1 MSYLRWCFKDS
12 RLIEEGKEIISDT
25 WDPSNP
31 DWEQRG
37 GINFSNEE
45 NIIRWIARG
54 DTLYEVEIPEDAEV
68 INVNNKKTPNGIFA
82 TNKIIMKNPKPVS
95 DELTMN
101 LYKKSNMPLKTY
113 FETIAA
119 LAIRGCYNTSL
130 EIIKDKVNMDNIN
143 EAIYEYT
150 NFIKPWHEGHIN
162 YEIYNS
168 VLEVLN
174 EIKSS
179 KLINLFID
187 KDPYTIEITDDNVI
201 NLTGQSGS
209 GKTTYAKKYFNSD
222 EYLIIDTDDI
232 FSDNRYENAMGINK
246 ELGEYFRSKYDTL
259 PNCGDNFD
267 LIYKEILEYCKK
279 YHKTIVIDCAQFHCI
294 KDIGILKGKL
304 IIIRTC
310 INNCYNRTIERYK
323 KITTNYTEED
333 LNKYIEKKKS
343 LFKWYKYS
351 NNFIKNIDNFIKNR
365 DEHIKS
371 IRNRLTNKD
380 FSLFTNNCLAGFI
393 YHDLGLKF
401 LSPTI
406 NLRIK
411 PKEFISFVSD
421 LDYYLNQEIVEIKD
435 SNQSIPVGIIEGD
448 AHHDSVTI
456 NFDHYLTFE
465 EAKEKWIDRSKR
477 VNYDNIIVMMEFYDG
492 IHNEELI
499 KMFKDIPY
507 KKIILTHK
515 DHDENYTTAIHC
527 FDDNLDMSEIG
538 GKIFR
543 YDGITGKRFYDEF
556 DYIEFLNK
564 GIDPNER
571 K

>member
-1 MSYLRWCFKDS
+1 
-12 RLIEEGKEIISDT
+12 
-25 WDPSNP
+25 
-31 DWEQRG
+31 
-37 GINFSNEE
+37 
-45 NIIRWIARG
+45 
-54 DTLYEVEIPEDAEV
+54 
-68 INVNNKKTPNGIFA
+68 
-82 TNKIIMKNPKPVS
+82 
-95 DELTMN
+95 
-101 LYKKSNMPLKTY
+101 
-113 FETIAA
+113 
-119 LAIRGCYNTSL
+119 
-130 EIIKDKVNMDNIN
+130 MDNID

-150 NFIKPWHEGHIN
+150 NFIKPWHEGSIN

-174 EIKSS
+174 EIKDDR
-179 KLINLFID
+179 LINLFID
-187 KDPYTIEITDDNVI
+187 KNPYTIGITDDNVI

-209 GKTTYAKKYFNSD
+209 GKTTYAEKNFNSD
-222 EYLIIDTDDI
+222 EYLIIDTDEI
-232 FSDNRYENAMGINK
+232 FNDNRYEKATGINK
-246 ELGEYFRSKYDTL
+246 KLGEYFRIKYEML

-267 LIYKEILEYCKK
+267 LIYKEILDYCKK
-279 YHKTIVIDCAQFHCI
+279 YNKIIVIDCAQFHCI

-323 KITTNYTEED
+323 KTSTNYTEED
-333 LNKYIEKKKS
+333 LNKYIEKKKA

-351 NNFIKNIDNFIKNR
+351 NNFIKNIDDFIKNR
-365 DEHIKS
+365 DEHITS
-371 IRNRLTNKD
+371 IRNRLMNKD

-411 PKEFISFVSD
+411 PKEFIYLVSD
-421 LDYYLNQEIVEIKD
+421 LNYYLNQEIREIKD
-435 SNQSIPVGIIEGD
+435 SNKTIPVGIIEGD
-448 AHHDSVTI
+448 NNHESVTI
-456 NFDHYLTFE
+456 NFDHYLTFD
-465 EAKEKWIDRSKR
+465 EAKEKWIERSKR
-477 VNYDNIIVMMEFYDG
+477 VNYDNIIVMMEYYDG

-507 KKIILTHK
+507 KKMILTHK

-564 GIDPNER
+564 VVDPNE
-571 K
+571 